1 MEADIRRG
9 QALALAAQ
17 EIRKASSLIG
27 GQGHGGSR
35 YTRINTELVPVSE
48 RRDPD
53 GIEGVEMSQTQH
65 AFVAETYAP
74 RAADYV
80 TSVVHAA
87 GADLDQ
93 VEGLVRGAKD
103 ARVLDLG
110 CGGGHVSYKAAPH
123 VREVVACDL
132 TADMLAQVARE
143 AEARGLANIVTRQAP
158 AEALPF
164 DTGEFDI
171 VLCRFTVHHWN
182 DAEAGLREARRVLK
196 PGGRAVFIDVVAP
209 AHPLLDTHLQTIEL
223 LRDLSHVRDY
233 TVAEWMAALSRSGFA
248 ATGLTPRRLRMDF
261 PTWCARTRT
270 APVYEG
276 ALRALQGA
284 ASAPVRA
291 HFEIEPDGSFMLDT
305 VTIEARP
312 A

>member
-1 MEADIRRG
+1 MT
-9 QALALAAQ
+9 Q
-17 EIRKASSLIG
+17 S
-27 GQGHGGSR
+27 
-35 YTRINTELVPVSE
+35 
-48 RRDPD
+48 
-53 GIEGVEMSQTQH
+53 QH

-80 TSVVHAA
+80 TSAVHAA

-93 VEGLVRGAKD
+93 VEAVVRGAKE

-110 CGGGHVSYKAAPH
+110 CGGGHISYKAAPH

-132 TADMLAQVARE
+132 TAGMLAQVERE
-143 AEARGLANIVTRQAP
+143 ARARGLSNIVTRQAP

-164 DTGEFDI
+164 DAAAFDF

-182 DAEAGLREARRVLK
+182 DCEAGLREARRVLK
-196 PGGRAVFIDVVAP
+196 PDGRAVFIDVVAP
-209 AHPLLDTHLQTIEL
+209 GHPLLDTHLQTIEL
-223 LRDLSHVRDY
+223 LRDLSHVRDF
-233 TVAEWMAALSRSGFA
+233 TTAEWVAALARSGFA
-248 ATGLTPRRLRMDF
+248 VTGLTPRRLRMDF
-261 PTWCARTRT
+261 PTWIARTRT
-270 APVYEG
+270 APVYAE
-276 ALRALQGA
+276 AIRALQAA

-291 HFEIEPDGSFMLDT
+291 HFGIEADGSFMLDT